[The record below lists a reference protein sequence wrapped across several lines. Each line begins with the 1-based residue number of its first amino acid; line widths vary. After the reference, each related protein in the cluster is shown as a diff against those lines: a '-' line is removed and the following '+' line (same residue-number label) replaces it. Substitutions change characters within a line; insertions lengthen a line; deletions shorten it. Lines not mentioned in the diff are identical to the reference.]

1 MFKGWQI
8 SNKRNNEGLGN
19 FHSWMGGLNVR
30 ECDLN
35 HSSHAPHTLH
45 SSIPHTPL
53 PCVQKYCESLNPFH
67 AVGLF
72 LYPGKHK
79 KTAGFL
85 KFSWGVK
92 RDQWHKIGRWGL
104 HKILLRHAKAA
115 GEKLDT
121 ISCLSLKWVSIINS
135 EADCYNMKKSKFLS
149 KSKNN
154 QIFKCVQLQICT
166 VKSHRLWYEF
176 LWWRFFW
183 SEGWLLFNLQLYFYI
198 IYTTASLF
206 YKSLQPPKC

>member
-1 MFKGWQI
+1 MYEIIAYVGCYFLFKGWQI

-19 FHSWMGGLNVR
+19 FHSWMGGFNVW

-45 SSIPHTPL
+45 SPIPHTPL
-53 PCVQKYCESLNPFH
+53 PCVQKYYESLNPFY

-79 KTAGFL
+79 KTSGFL
-85 KFSWGVK
+85 MFSWGVK
-92 RDQWHKIGRWGL
+92 RDQWYEIGRWGL

-121 ISCLSLKWVSIINS
+121 IFCLSLKWVSIINS
-135 EADCYNMKKSKFLS
+135 EVDCVTIWKNQNFYQNQKIIKFSNVCSSK
-149 KSKNN
+149 
-154 QIFKCVQLQICT
+154 
-166 VKSHRLWYEF
+166 Y
-176 LWWRFFW
+176 
-183 SEGWLLFNLQLYFYI
+183 
-198 IYTTASLF
+198 A
-206 YKSLQPPKC
+206 P